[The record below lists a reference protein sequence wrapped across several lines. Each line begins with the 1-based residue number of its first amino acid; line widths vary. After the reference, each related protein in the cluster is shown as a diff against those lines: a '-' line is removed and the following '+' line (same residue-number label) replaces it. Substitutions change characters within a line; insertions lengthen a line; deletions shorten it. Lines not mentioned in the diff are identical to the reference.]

1 MKYAFVSIVI
11 SILFSACLSSDF
23 DTTINKGSLTFS
35 KDTLYLDT
43 VFTNTSSSTR
53 TLKVYNKSN
62 QNLSIPSVY
71 LERGNS
77 SFYRLNVDGVSGKRV
92 ENIDILAKDSLFIFV
107 EVTIDFNQ
115 VSDPLYIDQIVFSS
129 ENEPQ
134 KVELVTL
141 VQDAHFLFP
150 QKNSEGIKE
159 TLEIGI
165 DEEGNSIVVDGFY
178 LSGSQ
183 QWTNDKPYVIYGFA
197 GVSSGNS
204 LQISKGTQIYFHQNS
219 GLIIEKGGS
228 LEMTGEI
235 GEEVV
240 LQGDRLE
247 QLYKD
252 NPGQWS
258 TIWLRAGSVDNRF
271 ENVIIKNNDIGIV
284 TDSLISQID
293 AGLTLKNV
301 QIYNTSSFGILG
313 RNAHIKAENVVVA
326 NNGNASVACTFG
338 GKYEFIHS
346 TLANFWNKS
355 IRQFP
360 TLYINNFVLSSNG
373 EMTALANNLVQA
385 NFINCIIDGNQ
396 NAEMVLE
403 RMDGADF
410 NYFFQNNLIQF
421 SDNSGSEPLYDFNN
435 PIYYLN
441 NIFTGNSDFLG
452 ISQNNFLIG
461 EDSEAIDLAD
471 QLKAQEVPFD
481 LLGNDRRV
489 SPDAGAYQYAED
501 TQ

>member
-1 MKYAFVSIVI
+1 MKYAFLSIVF
-11 SILFSACLSSDF
+11 SILLSACLSSDF

-35 KDTLYLDT
+35 RDTLFLDT

-53 TLKVYNKSN
+53 VLKVYNKSN
-62 QNLSIPSVY
+62 QNLRIPSIY

-77 SFYRLNVDGVSGKRV
+77 SFYRLNVDGVSGNDI

-107 EVTIDFNQ
+107 EATIDFNQ

-159 TLEIGI
+159 TIEIGI
-165 DEEGNSIVVDGFY
+165 DENGNSIAVEGFY

-183 QWTNDKPYVIYGFA
+183 QWNNDKPYVIYGFA
-197 GVSSGNS
+197 GVSTGNT

-228 LEMTGEI
+228 LLMTGEI

-247 QLYKD
+247 QLYKE

-258 TIWLRAGSVDNRF
+258 TIWLRSGSVNNYL

-284 TDSLISQID
+284 TDSIVSPDQP
-293 AGLTLKNV
+293 GLMLKNV

-313 RNAHIKAENVVVA
+313 RNAHVKAENIVVA

-346 TLANFWNKS
+346 TLANYWNKS

-360 TLYINNFVLSSNG
+360 TLYINNFMLSSDSEN
-373 EMTALANNLVQA
+373 TAFVNDLVQA
-385 NFINCIIDGNQ
+385 DFINCIIEGNQ
-396 NAEMVLE
+396 NKELVLE
-403 RMDGADF
+403 RIEGAVF
-410 NYFFQNNLIQF
+410 NYFFQNDLIRF
-421 SDNSGSEPLYDFNN
+421 SDNNSSSDPLYDFDNTE
-435 PIYYLN
+435 YYLS
-441 NIFTGNSDFLG
+441 NIFNGTPDFVD
-452 ISQNNFLIG
+452 ISQNNFLLGENSDAIG
-461 EDSEAIDLAD
+461 KAD
-471 QLKAQEVPFD
+471 QLRAQEVPFD
-481 LLGNDRRV
+481 LLGNDRTTN
-489 SPDAGAYQYAED
+489 PDSGAYQYAE
-501 TQ
+501 

>member
-1 MKYAFVSIVI
+1 V
-11 SILFSACLSSDF
+11 
-23 DTTINKGSLTFS
+23 
-35 KDTLYLDT
+35 
-43 VFTNTSSSTR
+43 
-53 TLKVYNKSN
+53 LKVYNKSN
-62 QNLSIPSVY
+62 QNLRIPSIY

-77 SFYRLNVDGVSGKRV
+77 SFYRLNVDGVSGNDI

-107 EVTIDFNQ
+107 EATIDFNQ

-159 TLEIGI
+159 TIEIGI
-165 DEEGNSIVVDGFY
+165 DENGNSIAVEGFY

-183 QWTNDKPYVIYGFA
+183 QWNNDKPYVIYGFA
-197 GVSSGNS
+197 GVSTGKT

-228 LEMTGEI
+228 LLMTGEI

-247 QLYKD
+247 QLYKE

-258 TIWLRAGSVDNRF
+258 TIWLRSGSVNNYL

-284 TDSLISQID
+284 TDSIVSPDQP
-293 AGLTLKNV
+293 GLMLKNV

-313 RNAHIKAENVVVA
+313 RNAHVKAENIVVA

-346 TLANFWNKS
+346 TLANYWNKS

-360 TLYINNFVLSSNG
+360 TLYINNFILSSDSEN
-373 EMTALANNLVQA
+373 TAFVNDLVQA
-385 NFINCIIDGNQ
+385 DFINCIIEGNQ
-396 NAEMVLE
+396 NKELVLE
-403 RMDGADF
+403 RIEGAVF
-410 NYFFQNNLIQF
+410 NYFFQNDLIRF
-421 SDNSGSEPLYDFNN
+421 SDNNSSSDPLYDFDNTE
-435 PIYYLN
+435 YYLS
-441 NIFTGNSDFLG
+441 NIFNGTPDFVD
-452 ISQNNFLIG
+452 ISQNNFLLGENSDAIG
-461 EDSEAIDLAD
+461 KAD
-471 QLKAQEVPFD
+471 QLRAQEVPFD
-481 LLGNDRRV
+481 LLGNDRTTN
-489 SPDAGAYQYAED
+489 PDSGAYQYFK
-501 TQ
+501 

>member
-1 MKYAFVSIVI
+1 MKYAFLSIVF
-11 SILFSACLSSDF
+11 SILLSACLSSDF

-35 KDTLYLDT
+35 RDTLFLDT

-53 TLKVYNKSN
+53 VLKVYNKSN
-62 QNLSIPSVY
+62 QNLRIPSIY

-77 SFYRLNVDGVSGKRV
+77 SFYRLNVDGVSGNDI

-107 EVTIDFNQ
+107 EATIDFNQ

-159 TLEIGI
+159 TIEIGI
-165 DEEGNSIVVDGFY
+165 DENGNSIAVEGFY

-183 QWTNDKPYVIYGFA
+183 QWNNDKPYVIYGFA
-197 GVSSGNS
+197 GVSTGKT

-228 LEMTGEI
+228 LKMTGEI

-247 QLYKD
+247 QLYKE

-258 TIWLRAGSVDNRF
+258 TIWLRSGSVNNYL

-284 TDSLISQID
+284 TDSIVSPDQP
-293 AGLTLKNV
+293 GLMLKNV

-313 RNAHIKAENVVVA
+313 RNAHVKAENIVVA

-346 TLANFWNKS
+346 TLANYWNKS

-360 TLYINNFVLSSNG
+360 TLYINNFILSSDSEN
-373 EMTALANNLVQA
+373 TAFVNDLVQA
-385 NFINCIIDGNQ
+385 DFINCIIEGNQ
-396 NAEMVLE
+396 NKELVLE
-403 RMDGADF
+403 RIEGAVF
-410 NYFFQNNLIQF
+410 NYFFQNDLIRF
-421 SDNSGSEPLYDFNN
+421 SDNNSSSDPLYDFDNTE
-435 PIYYLN
+435 YYLS
-441 NIFTGNSDFLG
+441 NIFNGTPDFVD
-452 ISQNNFLIG
+452 ISQNNFLLGENSDAIG
-461 EDSEAIDLAD
+461 KAD
-471 QLKAQEVPFD
+471 QLRAQEVPFD
-481 LLGNDRRV
+481 LLGNDRTTN
-489 SPDAGAYQYAED
+489 PDSGAYQYFK
-501 TQ
+501 

>member
-1 MKYAFVSIVI
+1 MKYAFLSIVF
-11 SILFSACLSSDF
+11 SILLSACLSSDF

-35 KDTLYLDT
+35 RDTLFLDT

-53 TLKVYNKSN
+53 VLKVYNKSN
-62 QNLSIPSVY
+62 QNLRIPSIY

-77 SFYRLNVDGVSGKRV
+77 SFYRLNVDGVSGNDI

-107 EVTIDFNQ
+107 EATIDFNQ

-159 TLEIGI
+159 TIEIGI
-165 DEEGNSIVVDGFY
+165 DENGNSIAVEGFY

-183 QWTNDKPYVIYGFA
+183 QWNNDKPYVIYGFA
-197 GVSSGNS
+197 GVSTGNT

-228 LEMTGEI
+228 LLMTGEI

-247 QLYKD
+247 QLYKE

-258 TIWLRAGSVDNRF
+258 TIWLRSGSVNNYL

-284 TDSLISQID
+284 TDSIVSPDQP
-293 AGLTLKNV
+293 GLMLKNV

-313 RNAHIKAENVVVA
+313 RNAHVKAENIVVA

-346 TLANFWNKS
+346 TLANYWNKS

-360 TLYINNFVLSSNG
+360 TLYINNFILSSDSDN
-373 EMTALANNLVQA
+373 TAFVNDLVQA
-385 NFINCIIDGNQ
+385 DFINCIIEGNQ
-396 NAEMVLE
+396 NKELVLE
-403 RMDGADF
+403 RIEGAVF
-410 NYFFQNNLIQF
+410 NYFFQNDLIRF
-421 SDNSGSEPLYDFNN
+421 SDDNNASDPLYDFDNAE
-435 PIYYLN
+435 YYLD
-441 NIFTGNSDFLG
+441 NIFNGTPDFVD
-452 ISQNNFLIG
+452 ISQNNFLLGENSDAIG
-461 EDSEAIDLAD
+461 KAD
-471 QLKAQEVPFD
+471 QLRAQEVPFD
-481 LLGNDRRV
+481 LLGNDRTTN
-489 SPDAGAYQYAED
+489 PDSGAYQYFK
-501 TQ
+501 

>member
-1 MKYAFVSIVI
+1 MKYAFLSIVF
-11 SILFSACLSSDF
+11 SILLSACLSSDF

-35 KDTLYLDT
+35 RDTLFLDT

-53 TLKVYNKSN
+53 VLKVYNKSN
-62 QNLSIPSVY
+62 QNLRIPSIY

-77 SFYRLNVDGVSGKRV
+77 SFYRLNVDGVSGNDI

-107 EVTIDFNQ
+107 EATIDFNQ

-159 TLEIGI
+159 TIEIGI
-165 DEEGNSIVVDGFY
+165 DENGNSIAVEGFY

-183 QWTNDKPYVIYGFA
+183 QWNNDKPYVIYGFA
-197 GVSSGNS
+197 GVSTGNT

-228 LEMTGEI
+228 LLMTGEI

-247 QLYKD
+247 QLYKE

-258 TIWLRAGSVDNRF
+258 TIWLRSGSVNNYL

-284 TDSLISQID
+284 TDSIVSPDQP
-293 AGLTLKNV
+293 GLMLKNV

-313 RNAHIKAENVVVA
+313 RNAHVKAENIVVA

-346 TLANFWNKS
+346 TLANYWNKS

-360 TLYINNFVLSSNG
+360 TLYINNFILSSDSEN
-373 EMTALANNLVQA
+373 TAFVNDLVQA
-385 NFINCIIDGNQ
+385 DFINCIIEGNQ
-396 NAEMVLE
+396 NKELVLE
-403 RMDGADF
+403 RIEGAVF
-410 NYFFQNNLIQF
+410 NYFFQNDLIRF
-421 SDNSGSEPLYDFNN
+421 SDNNSSSDPLYDFDNTE
-435 PIYYLN
+435 YYLS
-441 NIFTGNSDFLG
+441 NIFNGTPDFVD
-452 ISQNNFLIG
+452 ISQNNFLLGENSDAIG
-461 EDSEAIDLAD
+461 KAD
-471 QLKAQEVPFD
+471 QLRAQEVPFD
-481 LLGNDRRV
+481 LLGNDRTTN
-489 SPDAGAYQYAED
+489 PDSGAYQYFK
-501 TQ
+501 

>member
-1 MKYAFVSIVI
+1 MKYAFLSIVF
-11 SILFSACLSSDF
+11 SILLSACLSSDF

-35 KDTLYLDT
+35 RDTLFLDT

-53 TLKVYNKSN
+53 VLKVYNKSN
-62 QNLSIPSVY
+62 QNLRIPSIY

-77 SFYRLNVDGVSGKRV
+77 SFYRLNVDGVSGNDI

-107 EVTIDFNQ
+107 EATIDFNQ

-159 TLEIGI
+159 TIEIGI
-165 DEEGNSIVVDGFY
+165 DENGNSIAVEGFY

-183 QWTNDKPYVIYGFA
+183 QWNNDKPYVIYGFA
-197 GVSSGNS
+197 GVSTGNT

-228 LEMTGEI
+228 LKMTGEI

-247 QLYKD
+247 QLYKE

-258 TIWLRAGSVDNRF
+258 TIWLRSGSVNNYL

-284 TDSLISQID
+284 TDSIVSPDQP
-293 AGLTLKNV
+293 GLMLKNV

-313 RNAHIKAENVVVA
+313 RNAHVKAENIVVA

-346 TLANFWNKS
+346 TLANYWNKS

-360 TLYINNFVLSSNG
+360 TLYINNFILSSDSEN
-373 EMTALANNLVQA
+373 TAFVNDLVQA
-385 NFINCIIDGNQ
+385 DFINCIIEGNQ
-396 NAEMVLE
+396 NKELVLE
-403 RMDGADF
+403 RIEGAVF
-410 NYFFQNNLIQF
+410 NYFFQNDLIRF
-421 SDNSGSEPLYDFNN
+421 SDNNSSSDPLYDFDNTE
-435 PIYYLN
+435 YYLS
-441 NIFTGNSDFLG
+441 NIFNGTPDFVD
-452 ISQNNFLIG
+452 ISQNNFLLGENSDAIG
-461 EDSEAIDLAD
+461 KAD
-471 QLKAQEVPFD
+471 QLRAQEVPFD
-481 LLGNDRRV
+481 LLGNDRTTN
-489 SPDAGAYQYAED
+489 PDSGAYQYFK
-501 TQ
+501 

>member
-1 MKYAFVSIVI
+1 MKYAFLSIVF
-11 SILFSACLSSDF
+11 SILLSACLSSDF

-35 KDTLYLDT
+35 RDTLFLDT

-53 TLKVYNKSN
+53 VLKVYNKSN
-62 QNLSIPSVY
+62 QNLRIPSIY

-77 SFYRLNVDGVSGKRV
+77 SFYRLNVDGVSGNDI

-107 EVTIDFNQ
+107 EATIDFNQ

-159 TLEIGI
+159 TIEIGI
-165 DEEGNSIVVDGFY
+165 DENGNSIAVEGFY

-183 QWTNDKPYVIYGFA
+183 QWNNDKPYVIYGFA
-197 GVSSGNS
+197 GVSTGNT

-228 LEMTGEI
+228 LLMTGEI

-247 QLYKD
+247 QLYKE

-258 TIWLRAGSVDNRF
+258 TIWLRSGSVNNYL

-284 TDSLISQID
+284 TDSIVSPDQP
-293 AGLTLKNV
+293 GLMLKNV

-313 RNAHIKAENVVVA
+313 RNAHVKAENIVVA

-346 TLANFWNKS
+346 TLANYWNKS

-360 TLYINNFVLSSNG
+360 TLYINNFILSSDSEN
-373 EMTALANNLVQA
+373 TAFVNDLVQA
-385 NFINCIIDGNQ
+385 DFINCIIEGNQ
-396 NAEMVLE
+396 NKELVLE
-403 RMDGADF
+403 RIEGAVF
-410 NYFFQNNLIQF
+410 NYFFQNDMIRF
-421 SDNSGSEPLYDFNN
+421 SDNNSSSDPLYDFDNTE
-435 PIYYLN
+435 YYLS
-441 NIFTGNSDFLG
+441 NIFNGTPDFVD
-452 ISQNNFLIG
+452 ISQNNFLLGENSDAIG
-461 EDSEAIDLAD
+461 KAD
-471 QLKAQEVPFD
+471 QLRAQEVPFD
-481 LLGNDRRV
+481 LLGNDRTTN
-489 SPDAGAYQYAED
+489 PDSGAYQYFK
-501 TQ
+501 

>member
-1 MKYAFVSIVI
+1 MKYAFLSIVF
-11 SILFSACLSSDF
+11 SILLSACLSSDF

-35 KDTLYLDT
+35 RDTLFLDT

-53 TLKVYNKSN
+53 VLKVYNKSN
-62 QNLSIPSVY
+62 QNLRIPSIY

-77 SFYRLNVDGVSGKRV
+77 SFYRLNVDGVSGNDI

-107 EVTIDFNQ
+107 EATIDFNQ

-159 TLEIGI
+159 TIEIGI
-165 DEEGNSIVVDGFY
+165 DENGNSIAVEGFY

-183 QWTNDKPYVIYGFA
+183 QWNNDKPYVIYGFA
-197 GVSSGNS
+197 GVSIGNT

-228 LEMTGEI
+228 LLMTGEI

-247 QLYKD
+247 QLYKE

-258 TIWLRAGSVDNRF
+258 TIWLRSGSVNNYL

-284 TDSLISQID
+284 TDSIVSPDQP
-293 AGLTLKNV
+293 GLMLKNV

-313 RNAHIKAENVVVA
+313 RNAHVKAENIVVA

-346 TLANFWNKS
+346 TLANYWNKS

-360 TLYINNFVLSSNG
+360 TLYINNFILSSDSEN
-373 EMTALANNLVQA
+373 TAFVNDLVQA
-385 NFINCIIDGNQ
+385 DFINCIIEGNQ
-396 NAEMVLE
+396 NKELVLE
-403 RMDGADF
+403 RIEGAVF
-410 NYFFQNNLIQF
+410 NYFFQNDLIRF
-421 SDNSGSEPLYDFNN
+421 SDNNSSSDPLYDFDNTE
-435 PIYYLN
+435 YYLS
-441 NIFTGNSDFLG
+441 NIFNGTPDFVD
-452 ISQNNFLIG
+452 ISQNNFLLGENSDAIG
-461 EDSEAIDLAD
+461 KAD
-471 QLKAQEVPFD
+471 QLRAQEVPFD
-481 LLGNDRRV
+481 LLGNDRTTN
-489 SPDAGAYQYAED
+489 PDSGAYQYFK
-501 TQ
+501 